1 MLINTWLGFTAF
13 CYRNYV
19 TLAFVKDIPE
29 TWNIKP
35 RTWYHCLIK
44 NCDEKTLSVV
54 FFDEADQLIET
65 LIPYAD
71 LNTGQIFVKVP
82 MEV

>member
-1 MLINTWLGFTAF
+1 MMTKAPLGFVEF

-19 TLAFVKDIPE
+19 TLAFVRDIPK

-54 FFDEADQLIET
+54 FFDEANQLIET
-65 LIPYAD
+65 LIPYTD

>member
-1 MLINTWLGFTAF
+1 MLINTRLGFTAF

-19 TLAFVKDIPE
+19 TLAFVKDFPE

-54 FFDEADQLIET
+54 FFDDADQLIET
-65 LIPYAD
+65 LIPYTD

-82 MEV
+82 LEV